1 MRFNHVQ
8 DWLDWQVSLHPQ
20 KIELGLDR
28 IRRVASELSI
38 NLTCPVMTVAGTNG
52 KGSTVAFLQ
61 SILLASG
68 QRVAC
73 YTSPHIHRY
82 HERIS
87 INGELVTDEQLLT
100 AFSIVDQ
107 ARGDTTL
114 SFFEFG
120 TLTALWLFMQQPLD
134 VVVLEVGLGG
144 RLDAVNIIDADI
156 AVITHLALDHM
167 DWLGNDLDQIA
178 REKAGIARAHI
189 PVICADPEAPQSL
202 LGAVNEAEAICF
214 LAGRDYSYE
223 IHPDDWDWWMQ
234 EIKFE
239 QLPYPPLRGEHQL
252 QNAAGALAALIQLDL
267 AQRPTIRA
275 IRTGLQT
282 VQLAGRWEKIRTHPD
297 VIFDV
302 AHNPDSVKRLAEL
315 LKAEP
320 VKGRTV
326 LVIGVM
332 QDKNVLGMVDIL
344 MPLVDHWYVSAAQID
359 RAYPQEELGQLLLV
373 NFPDMQM
380 TVTRDL
386 ETAFKSAQASLN
398 DMDRL
403 IVTGSFY
410 TVAEVRALLL

>member
-1 MRFNHVQ
+1 MRFNRVQ
-8 DWLDWQVSLHPQ
+8 DWLDWQVTLHPQ
-20 KIELGLDR
+20 EIELGLDR

-38 NLTCPVMTVAGTNG
+38 NLTCPVITVAGTNG

-87 INGELVTDEQLLT
+87 INGELVTDEQLLA
-100 AFSIVDQ
+100 AFSNVDQ

-120 TLTALWLFMQQPLD
+120 TLTALWLFMRQPLD

-178 REKAGIARAHI
+178 REKAGIARAGI
-189 PVICADPEAPQSL
+189 PVICADTEAPQSL
-202 LGAVNEAEAICF
+202 LGAVNEAEAFCF
-214 LAGRDYSYE
+214 LAGRDYGYE
-223 IHPDDWDWWMQ
+223 AHRDGWDWWTQ
-234 EIKFE
+234 NIKFK
-239 QLPYPPLRGEHQL
+239 QLPYPALRGEHQL
-252 QNAAGALAALIQLDL
+252 QNAAGALAALIKLDSSR
-267 AQRPTIRA
+267 RPPISAIRA
-275 IRTGLQT
+275 GLQA
-282 VQLAGRWEKIRTHPD
+282 VRLAGRWQKARSHPD
-297 VIFDV
+297 IIFDV
-302 AHNPDSVKRLAEL
+302 AHNPDSVGRLAEL
-315 LKAEP
+315 LVAEP
-320 VKGRTV
+320 VEGRTV

-332 QDKNVLGMVDIL
+332 QDKNALGMVEIL

-359 RAYPQEELGQLLLV
+359 RAYPQEELGQLLLAG
-373 NFPDMQM
+373 FPDIQM

-386 ETAFKSAQASLN
+386 ETAFESAHANLN
-398 DMDRL
+398 DEDRL
-403 IVTGSFY
+403 VVTGSFY
-410 TVAEVRALLL
+410 TVAEVQALLL